1 MILILLPD
9 CTKSMLLRLYPEN
22 PSERQVR
29 TVAECL
35 RDGGIVIFPTD
46 TIYGI
51 GCDIFRAKSVER
63 IAELRGLIP
72 GKTLFSFICHDLSQ
86 LSEFT
91 KPIDNPIFK
100 VMKANLPGAF
110 TFILNANN
118 NVPRH
123 IQSKRKTVG
132 IRIPDN
138 LIPLEIVRLLGNPIM
153 STSVHDDDEI
163 IEYTTDPELIYEKFQ
178 DKVDIV
184 IDGGYGGNI
193 PSTVVDCTEG
203 EIVIARE
210 GKGELVY

>member
-1 MILILLPD
+1 
-9 CTKSMLLRLYPEN
+9 MLLRIHPDN
-22 PSERQVR
+22 PSERQIRMV
-29 TVAECL
+29 VECL
-35 RDGGIVIFPTD
+35 RDGGIVIYPTD

-51 GCDIFRAKSVER
+51 GCDIFKVKSVEK
-63 IAELRGLIP
+63 IAELRGLKP
-72 GKTLFSFICHDLSQ
+72 GKTTFSFICHDLSQ

-91 KPIDNPIFK
+91 RPIENQVFK
-100 VMKANLPGAF
+100 VMKANLPGPF
-110 TFILNANN
+110 TFILNASN

-138 LIPLEIVRLLGNPIM
+138 KIILEIVRQLGNPIM

-178 DKVDIV
+178 DLVDIV

-203 EIVIARE
+203 ETVVIRE
-210 GKGELVY
+210 GKGELVYR